1 MAWEPKIV
9 VDNTVATEQL
19 KLAAE
24 RIQQATEATD
34 PEEQRKLISQAR
46 YGLENTMPEY
56 EFLTQDYDEIVD
68 VLTATAATLDN
79 DQDVDYFLD
88 PGNRWGSPYIT
99 HYDEAPQAAEEYLAH
114 LREICP
120 VMTDEQAEKLMERIQ
135 ETQRRNIVKP
145 PEGGYDFD

>member
-46 YGLENTMPEY
+46 YGLEGSVPD
-56 EFLTQDYDEIVD
+56 FLEEDLNEIVD

-88 PGNRWGSPYIT
+88 PGRRWGSPIIT